1 MLILDP
7 SSNEAEQTINIL
19 RNNGH
24 AVRATQITNEDELET
39 ALEQQRWDLF
49 VVRDGLESPSAEE
62 CIKIVQHY
70 GRDIPFVMTTH
81 NYSVERTLEAMRLG
95 MQDVVPAD
103 NDEYFRLVIERE
115 LSAIEAKKTQAAASS
130 TLKEIEK
137 RNELLLDSSRDAI
150 AYMTDGMHIYANH
163 AYMELF
169 GYEDEDELACIP
181 IIDLVDSEQ
190 QDEFKQYLK
199 NHLKGENQAE
209 FEFHGVKESG
219 ETFEAVMTLTAS
231 QYDGEDCTQVYLK
244 MSTADDGELAEKLRE
259 MSEKDRLTGLFNQ
272 EHLLDALEQA
282 KTSAQQD
289 NALTSLLYIE
299 LDHFDNFLSEFGI
312 SEMDNY
318 IKQIAHWLVDI
329 ADDAAE
335 IARIGDSNFAL
346 LVQVNKPEEGS
357 NKADTLRA
365 AFAEKMFD
373 ISQKTYMD
381 TISIGI
387 CTVSEKSPEADKI
400 LSNAHFACT
409 RAHAK
414 GGNQIKVHDITLD
427 KLDNR
432 EEAQIAVEIEEAIEN
447 GKLRLTFEP
456 IVKLKGDIESMYH
469 CQLGVEKEPGNLVP
483 LLEVYDIGL
492 RSATAAKLDQWLLEH
507 AFAAMKEHLANTP
520 GSVMKINLSPASIL
534 DEQLANHITALMSQV
549 GVAKEAFILE
559 FNEEH
564 VVSHLKHS
572 LDLFNALH
580 AAGITIALGDFGS
593 SLTSTE
599 MLGNLGNDKVQ
610 WLSIDHALM
619 KCFLSNTK
627 AQVQVEELLQFAHDH
642 EFKTIVPD
650 LADAGSLALIWP
662 MNADHI
668 HGSYIAHPGPEMDFN
683 FEENSFF

>member
-1 MLILDP
+1 MLIRDP

-19 RNNGH
+19 RNSGH

-49 VVRDGLESPSAEE
+49 VVRDGLESPSAED
-62 CIKIVQHY
+62 CVRIVQHY
-70 GRDIPFVMTTH
+70 GRDIPFVMTT
-81 NYSVERTLEAMRLG
+81 NDYTVERTLEALRLG
-95 MQDVVPAD
+95 MQDVVPED

-115 LSAIEAKKTQAAASS
+115 LSAIEAKKVQSAASS

-169 GYEDEDELACIP
+169 GYDDEDELACIP
-181 IIDLVDSEQ
+181 IIDLVESGQ
-190 QDEFKQYLK
+190 QDEFKHYLK
-199 NHLKGENQAE
+199 AHLKGEALEE

-219 ETFEAVMTLTAS
+219 DTFDAVMTLTAS

-244 MSTADDGELAEKLRE
+244 MSTSDDGALAEQLRE
-259 MSEKDRLTGLFNQ
+259 MSEKDRLTGLYNQ
-272 EHLLDALEQA
+272 EHLLEALELA
-282 KTSAQQD
+282 KSNAQQNND
-289 NALTSLLYIE
+289 LTSLVYME
-299 LDHFDNFLSEFGI
+299 LDHFDDFLSEFGI
-312 SEMDNY
+312 SEMDSY
-318 IKQIAHWLVDI
+318 VKQIADWLVDF

-346 LVQVNKPEEGS
+346 LLKVSKPEEGS
-357 NKADTLRA
+357 SKADEMRA
-365 AFAEKMFD
+365 GFAEKMFD

-381 TISIGI
+381 TVSLGV
-387 CTVSEKSPEADKI
+387 CTVSEKSPEAEKI

-414 GGNQIKVHDITLD
+414 GGDQVKIHDISLD

-432 EEAQIAVEIEEAIEN
+432 ADAQIAVEVNEAIEN
-447 GKLRLTFEP
+447 GKLKLTFEP
-456 IVKLKGDIESMYH
+456 IVKLKGDIEAMYH
-469 CQLGVEKEPGNLVP
+469 CQLAVEKEPGTLAS
-483 LLEVYDIGL
+483 LLDVFDIGL
-492 RSATAAKLDQWLLEH
+492 RTATAAKLDQWLLEH
-507 AFAAMKEHLANTP
+507 AFEAMKQQLEDVP
-520 GSVMKINLSPASIL
+520 GSVMKINMSPASIL
-534 DEQLANHITALMSQV
+534 DEQLVNHITAMMTQA
-549 GVAKEAFILE
+549 GVSKEAFIFE

-564 VVSHLKHS
+564 VVAHLKHS
-572 LDLFNALH
+572 LALFDAMGT
-580 AAGITIALGDFGS
+580 AGLTVAMGDFGS

-599 MLGNLGNDKVQ
+599 MLENLGNKKVQ
-610 WLSIDHALM
+610 WLSVDHALM
-619 KCFLSNTK
+619 KDFLTNTK
-627 AQVQVEELLQFAHDH
+627 AQTQIEELLQFAHDH
-642 EFKTIVPD
+642 EFKTIVPE

-668 HGSYIAHPGPEMDFN
+668 HGGYIAHPNTEMDFN